1 MVETVKDRMEDSVG
15 VEREIKENGE
25 GSVDGTEDSVTDERE
40 ESVGEVKEVWNSGG
54 SSSLS
59 GSERRKLV
67 ENSGRGSNSWSVEAG
82 GEGVEAVSEL
92 SGEVV
97 ERYKDR
103 CRYRSAASMT
113 SAVGGL

>member
-1 MVETVKDRMEDSVG
+1 MEDSVG

-25 GSVDGTEDSVTDERE
+25 GSIDGTEDSVTDERE
-40 ESVGEVKEVWNSGG
+40 ESVGEVKEVWNSRG

-67 ENSGRGSNSWSVEAG
+67 ENLGRGSESWSVEAG
-82 GEGVEAVSEL
+82 GGVKVVSEL

-97 ERYKDR
+97 EWYEDR
-103 CRYRSAASMT
+103 CLYWSAASMT
-113 SAVGGL
+113 LAVGGL